1 MINEIKKVHDTLLR
15 LVQILC
21 NGREVSSPP
30 TSIFLVKQQVVSQRM
45 TNDVLSAKNSDISDN
60 SAADLSYRER
70 LEDAVAAAKFTTRVF
85 T

>member
-1 MINEIKKVHDTLLR
+1 MNHDTLLR

-21 NGREVSSPP
+21 NERNVPSFPHF
-30 TSIFLVKQQVVSQRM
+30 TVTFLTKQQVVSQRM

-60 SAADLSYRER
+60 FAVDLSYRER
-70 LEDAVAAAKFTTRVF
+70 LQDAVSVAKFTTRVF